1 MFQRFILDS
10 SSSKIGYS
18 RGGEVHLFE
27 ILFNRRSIQSS
38 KRFSCHNIVNSHF
51 GKLTKLPVV
60 YNDDDTTKLREL
72 YDKIKTNLRSLRA
85 IGIQAD
91 TYGCILVPM
100 LKNKLPK

>member
-51 GKLTKLPVV
+51 GKLPVV